1 MGMET
6 HFWLDGIGAVHI
18 CSLESCWNLKHWLC
32 SMSSAI
38 RMSPNPRMTDY
49 QADSIG
55 RDWAEAADGLS
66 EKGFSS
72 GFDKI
77 PRKTLVVNF
86 QTAMQVPIET
96 SRGEFL
102 HAPFHSGAARVDR
115 CCPNSNS
122 AVGNVVLLACFFLEQ
137 WGVAE
142 PGVLSCLEI

>member
-6 HFWLDGIGAVHI
+6 HFWLDGISAVHI

-115 CCPNSNS
+115 CCPNS